1 VDKQT
6 ESRSAFE
13 AEFRQRHSFVPEASM
28 AMMLEQYNFGTD
40 EEPDWG
46 YYSLAARDAW
56 EWWQKSRESLVVELP
71 EKHFDD
77 GSDKQVCILAGQ
89 FNSGIDKCA
98 ESLRAIGIR
107 IKGEGD
113 ES

>member
-1 VDKQT
+1 MDKQT
-6 ESRSAFE
+6 ESRFAFE

-56 EWWQKSRESLVVELP
+56 EWWKASRDGLVVELP
-71 EKHFDD
+71 IGVGREND
-77 GSDKQVCILAGQ
+77 GIKE
-89 FNSGIDKCA
+89 CA
-98 ESLRAIGIR
+98 KAIRAIGIR
-107 IKGEGD
+107 IKGEGV
-113 ES
+113 